1 MTDVASATNHLTI
14 GRDWTELSAGAAAH
28 ARAGGWSNGGAA
40 DRLDFAAAFRDTSL
54 APPIISSGRHRRTC
68 EILASTRGRI
78 TADDLR
84 AALRDH
90 YDGPV
95 HRPGHG
101 LDDERYFSVCMH
113 ADPVGTT
120 TASMV
125 ARLTAGDD
133 DLLRYWGSLGS
144 PCTGV
149 FLPYYIDG
157 ELPAA
162 VGRGGELASADSPW
176 WRFKELSTLVA
187 RDPERRG
194 ELVRASWDD
203 FERSILAAAEPVED
217 EARRRRRAGD
227 HRAAAELLT
236 QLMAD
241 NVAAMLDHL
250 EGLITRL
257 G

>member
-1 MTDVASATNHLTI
+1 MPQT
-14 GRDWTELSAGAAAH
+14 
-28 ARAGGWSNGGAA
+28 
-40 DRLDFAAAFRDTSL
+40 RLDFAAAFRDTSL

-68 EILASTRGRI
+68 EILAATRGRI

-95 HRPGHG
+95 HRPGRG

-125 ARLTAGDD
+125 ARLPTDD

-227 HRAAAELLT
+227 HRGAADLLT
-236 QLMAD
+236 QLMAA

-250 EGLITRL
+250 EGLIARL